1 MMNER
6 LLLRCARVLSAFF
19 SPFYMTFAVFAF
31 VLLHSFRR
39 LLYVGFV
46 PSVWGYLILLFMVAS
61 FTIIIPRASI
71 ALLRRMTKQSRW
83 VMSQRQNRSV
93 PYVMAILSYLAC
105 AIMLYTLKVPPYLQG
120 VIVSS
125 LVVLML
131 CAVLNVWWKVSVHM
145 AALGMVAA
153 AAGVFGV
160 ALNFNPLWFLCLLFL
175 VSGAVGSSR
184 MLLRQHTLP
193 QVLWGFVLGVACS
206 LYFFSKGFLMI

>member
-1 MMNER
+1 MNER

-83 VMSQRQNRSV
+83 VMSQRQSRSV

>member
-1 MMNER
+1 MNER
-6 LLLRCARVLSAFF
+6 LLLRCARVLSAIF

-39 LLYVGFV
+39 LLYVCFV
-46 PSVWGYLILLFMVAS
+46 PSVLGYLILLFMVAS
-61 FTIIIPRASI
+61 FTLIIPRVSI
-71 ALLRRMTKQSRW
+71 ALLRRMMKQSRW
-83 VMSQRQNRSV
+83 VMSQRQNRGV

-153 AAGVFGV
+153 ATGVFGV
-160 ALNFNPLWFLCLLFL
+160 AMNFNPLWFLCLLFL

-193 QVLWGFVLGVACS
+193 QILWGFVLGAACS

>member
-1 MMNER
+1 MNER
-6 LLLRCARVLSAFF
+6 LLLRCARVLSAVF

-71 ALLRRMTKQSRW
+71 ALLRRMMKQSRW
-83 VMSQRQNRSV
+83 VLSQRQNRSV

-131 CAVLNVWWKVSVHM
+131 CAVLNVWWKVSTHM

-160 ALNFNPLWFLCLLFL
+160 AMNFNPLWFLCLLFL

>member
-1 MMNER
+1 MNER
-6 LLLRCARVLSAFF
+6 LLLRCARVLSAVF
-19 SPFYMTFAVFAF
+19 SPFYMTFVLFAV

-61 FTIIIPRASI
+61 FTLIIPRVSI
-71 ALLRRMTKQSRW
+71 ALLRRMMKQNRW
-83 VMSQRQNRSV
+83 VMSQRQNRGV

-153 AAGVFGV
+153 ATGVFGV
-160 ALNFNPLWFLCLLFL
+160 AMNFNPLWFLCLLFL

-193 QVLWGFVLGVACS
+193 QVLWGYVLGVAFS

>member
-1 MMNER
+1 MNER
-6 LLLRCARVLSAFF
+6 MLLKCARVLSAVF

-46 PSVWGYLILLFMVAS
+46 PSIWGYLILLFMVAS
-61 FTIIIPRASI
+61 FTLIIPRVSI

-93 PYVMAILSYLAC
+93 SYVMAILSYLAC
-105 AIMLYTLKVPPYLQG
+105 AIMLYMLKVPPYLQG

-131 CAVLNVWWKVSVHM
+131 CAVLNVWWKVSSHM
-145 AALGMVAA
+145 AGLGMVTAA
-153 AAGVFGV
+153 VGVFGV
-160 ALNFNPLWFLCLLFL
+160 VLDFNPLWFLCLLFL

-193 QVLWGFVLGVACS
+193 QVLWGFVLGVAFS